1 MANGSATHG
10 CAWRDNMRGL
20 FFILRNLARLPVNVW
35 KRNRVSIL
43 ARVCSGVCMNRC
55 KVGQYTYIGRN
66 AILNGAVIGNYCSI
80 APSTQIGG
88 MEHSYWWYSTSQR
101 LSDQCVDNKTT
112 TIGHDVWIGAGTVI
126 RQGVTIGDGAIIG
139 ALSFVN
145 KDVPENTVCFGIPAK
160 VSHRRLPE
168 GVFRRLVAS
177 QYWGLSI
184 RQAKRLLRNME
195 AQYRISGVAEPGGT
209 TQRSCKE

>member
-1 MANGSATHG
+1 M
-10 CAWRDNMRGL
+10 
-20 FFILRNLARLPVNVW
+20 LRSLACLPANVW

-80 APSTQIGG
+80 APGVQIGG
-88 MEHSYWWYSTSQR
+88 MEHSYWWYSTSRR
-101 LSDQCVDNKTT
+101 LSDQCVDDKTT
-112 TIGHDVWIGAGTVI
+112 TVGHDVWIGAGAVL
-126 RQGVTIGDGAIIG
+126 RQGVTVGDGAIIG

-160 VSHRRLPE
+160 VHCRRLPE
-168 GVFRRLVAS
+168 SIFHRLAAS
-177 QYWGLSI
+177 QYWGLST
-184 RQAKRLLRNME
+184 RQARRLLREIE
-195 AQYRISGVAEPGGT
+195 AECRISGAAKHDGA
-209 TQRSCKE
+209 QRGWED